1 MPGAQFAEEKVLASR
16 LDRLVVGDEAPGQ
29 LDAQAAGQPP

>member
-1 MPGAQFAEEKVLASR
+1 MPGAQFAEQKVAASR
-16 LDRLVVGDEAPGQ
+16 LGPLVVGDEAPGQ

>member
-1 MPGAQFAEEKVLASR
+1 MPGAQFTQQKVVPSR
-16 LDRLVVGDEAPGQ
+16 LGPLVVGDKAPGQ